1 MPPTREAFNR
11 LSMESLSLLDQVPG
25 LKKEADACILA
36 HIQSLEE
43 PEKSTFIDCLKEENP
58 VMYKRYYI

>member
-1 MPPTREAFNR
+1 MPPTRETFSK
-11 LSMESLSLLDQVPG
+11 LSMESLFLLDQVPG

-36 HIQSLEE
+36 HIESLRE

-58 VMYKRYYI
+58 AMYKRYYI